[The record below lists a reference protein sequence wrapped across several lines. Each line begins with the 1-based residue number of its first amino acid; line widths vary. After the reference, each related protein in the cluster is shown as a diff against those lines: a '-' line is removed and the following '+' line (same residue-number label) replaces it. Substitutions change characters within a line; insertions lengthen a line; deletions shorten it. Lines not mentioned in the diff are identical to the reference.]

1 MSQQTYFDTHSIN
14 HILYPKMFNVRV
26 LPNTHADIKSIALEK
41 KKIVLKYIFVV
52 QGMKIKVSIEIDML
66 KFEFPKCIKDY
77 SCNLYDINVSKF
89 CNKPVR
95 L

>member
-1 MSQQTYFDTHSIN
+1 
-14 HILYPKMFNVRV
+14 MFNVRV

-66 KFEFPKCIKDY
+66 KFEFQ
-77 SCNLYDINVSKF
+77 NV
-89 CNKPVR
+89 
-95 L
+95 

>member
-41 KKIVLKYIFVV
+41 KKNSFEIYICCARNEN
-52 QGMKIKVSIEIDML
+52 QGIYRNRHAQI
-66 KFEFPKCIKDY
+66 
-77 SCNLYDINVSKF
+77 
-89 CNKPVR
+89 
-95 L
+95 

>member
-1 MSQQTYFDTHSIN
+1 
-14 HILYPKMFNVRV
+14 MFNVRV
-26 LPNTHADIKSIALEK
+26 LPNTHADIKSAALEK
-41 KKIVLKYIFVV
+41 KKNSFEIYICCARDEN
-52 QGMKIKVSIEIDML
+52 QGIYRNRHAQILIS
-66 KFEFPKCIKDY
+66 KCIKDY

>member
-26 LPNTHADIKSIALEK
+26 LPNTHADIKSAALEK

-52 QGMKIKVSIEIDML
+52 QGMKIKVSIEKMY
-66 KFEFPKCIKDY
+66 K
-77 SCNLYDINVSKF
+77 
-89 CNKPVR
+89 R
-95 L
+95 LSL

>member
-52 QGMKIKVSIEIDML
+52 QGMKIKVSIERHAQIL
-66 KFEFPKCIKDY
+66 ISKCIKDY

>member
-41 KKIVLKYIFVV
+41 KKIVLKHIFVV
-52 QGMKIKVSIEIDML
+52 QGMKIKISFEIGNL
-66 KFEFPKCIKDY
+66 KFGFQ
-77 SCNLYDINVSKF
+77 NV
-89 CNKPVR
+89 
-95 L
+95 